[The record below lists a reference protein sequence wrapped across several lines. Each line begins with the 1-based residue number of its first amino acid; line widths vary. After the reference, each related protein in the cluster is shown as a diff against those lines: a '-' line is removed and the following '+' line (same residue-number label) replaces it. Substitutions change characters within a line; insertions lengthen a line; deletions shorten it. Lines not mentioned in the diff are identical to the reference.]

1 LPDLRTGYIALSLI
15 LGIVAV
21 VSRGSLVLSSVVV
34 AALVALGIGMVQHLG
49 SGAGNMEKDLGRIVN
64 GQLNMNVRRSR
75 IKAFES
81 LGSLMN
87 EFLDKIRKLIGQFTT
102 LSEKTTKESH
112 TLRKRAEDLKI
123 TSGEIA
129 STVMNI
135 SEAVNSQAQSTAN
148 VKESIETFSIGV
160 NEIHE
165 NALQA
170 LQEARN
176 SSSVVDESFNAF
188 REAFGKIDEIKLY
201 NEKLLEDITGLN
213 DGIRQISE
221 ITEAVEAISSQTH
234 LLALNASIEAARAG
248 DAGRGFAVV
257 ASEVSKLADDS
268 SAFAKKIR
276 SLIDNIINSIRG
288 LSASIRMETDLVER
302 NVASATESLGRSDD
316 IGMAAGR
323 NMKAAESIV
332 SLTQN
337 QKSRIEEITLAVE
350 TINDA
355 TQQNAAVV
363 QEITAS
369 TEEQLSIIETMYDS
383 AVNLTLAIEDSNEV
397 IANFMKGFEITDD
410 IREKIEATKT
420 ILKNMGHTERI
431 LQIGPDKAETLLKE
445 KLKTLDCLEFMALVD
460 QKGDIVASTV
470 SVDNIGCVTREYFQK
485 AIAGETFTSKE
496 YISALTNNYNITIS
510 TPVFEKNEIRGILL
524 ADINLNT
531 N

>member
-1 LPDLRTGYIALSLI
+1 LPNLRTGYIALSLI

-410 IREKIEATKT
+410 IREKIEATKK
-420 ILKNMGHTERI
+420 ILVETCDIKELFLLDSAQVGRI
-431 LQIGPDKAETLLKE
+431 LGERQ
-445 KLKTLDCLEFMALVD
+445 KTLDCLEFLGLVG
-460 QKGDIVASTV
+460 KNGNLV
-470 SVDNIGCVTREYFQK
+470 SSGTPLDNFNCSSREYFLK
-485 AIAGETFTSKE
+485 AMAGEIFTSRE
-496 YISALTNNYNITIS
+496 YISSITSNYNITVS
-510 TPVFEKNEIRGILL
+510 APVFDGKEVWGILFG
-524 ADINLNT
+524 DINLNQ

>member
-1 LPDLRTGYIALSLI
+1 MPDFRTGYIALSLI

-276 SLIDNIINSIRG
+276 SLIDSIINSIRG

-316 IGMAAGR
+316 IGMAAVR

-410 IREKIEATKT
+410 IREKIEDAKT
-420 ILKNMGHTERI
+420 LLFEIAKTRGLTSM
-431 LQIGPDKAETLLKE
+431 DKKTTNNLLKE
-445 KLKTLDCLEFMALVD
+445 KHALLGCLEF
-460 QKGDIVASTV
+460 
-470 SVDNIGCVTREYFQK
+470 IGFMECSGSMKSSSPPMGELDCSAREYFK
-485 AIAGETFTSKE
+485 RAVAGETFIGRE
-496 YISALTNNYNITIS
+496 YISVLTGNYNI
-510 TPVFEKNEIRGILL
+510 PVSIPVGEGGEIKGVLL
-524 ADINLNT
+524 ADVNLSVN
-531 N
+531 